1 MLVAM
6 MTIRMILS
14 AAKLLRKDI
23 RGILDVVK

>member
-6 MTIRMILS
+6 MTIRMMVS
-14 AAKLLRKDI
+14 GAKLLRKDI